1 MRRIW
6 LIFFTLV
13 NLAVYGQNLDVSY
26 HPMYDSTLKPFF
38 HGVAAGDS
46 RATSFVIWTRVT
58 PRDTV
63 DSIHVRWFVAVDTD
77 KRQIIRQGAGFAL
90 RDNDYTVKILVDSL
104 MPWTKYA
111 YWFETCDSQ
120 AVSNCRFSDTGHVK
134 TTPADTQFVRNINFA
149 VFTGSNYNAGY
160 FNAYC
165 AAARNHEIDFAIH
178 TGDYIYE
185 YGNFTYGKNP
195 FRWLEPNKEC
205 VTLRDYRMRYSH
217 YRLDSCLRK
226 AHQAFGWYTIWDDH
240 EVANDSWW
248 GGAQNHQRKEGNYF
262 VRRSNAFKA
271 YFEWIP
277 IRNNKDTSVIRAF
290 SLGQL
295 AYMIFLDTRHHHR
308 DYQRL
313 DVSDTNKTMLGK
325 DQLNWLFSQ
334 LLYAQSK
341 AYRWIIVVQQLMFSP
356 LLVNHKI
363 VNYDGWDSYPYER
376 RKILRFI
383 YEHNMKNV
391 IFVGGDLHTSWING
405 LYLNPENY
413 NGRQHDTLVSFEFIT
428 PSITSPSTNWI
439 MTILAKFASKTAKYN
454 YIRYV
459 NLHRKGYMELSLYT
473 DKIVAKY
480 YYVRTILRPDVKVKL
495 AKRYVYKGLI
505 FNKNK

>member
-6 LIFFTLV
+6 LLFFMLV
-13 NLAVYGQNLDVSY
+13 NLSVFGQNYDVSY
-26 HPMYDSTLKPFF
+26 HPMFDSTKRPFY

-58 PRDTV
+58 PQ
-63 DSIHVRWFVAVDTD
+63 DSIDSIKVQWFVALDSD
-77 KRQIIRQGAGFAL
+77 KSQVVRQGRAL
-90 RDNDYTVKILVDSL
+90 ALARNDFTVKVLVDSL
-104 MPWTKYA
+104 KPWTQYA
-111 YWFETCDSQ
+111 YWFKTCDNRV
-120 AVSNCRFSDTGHVK
+120 VSCCRFSDTGRVK
-134 TTPADTQFVRNINFA
+134 TTPADSQFVQNINFA
-149 VFTGSNYNAGY
+149 FFTGSNYNAGF

-165 AAARNHEIDFAIH
+165 AVARNKEIDFAIH

-185 YGNFTYGKNP
+185 YGNNVYGRNP
-195 FRWLEPNKEC
+195 KRWLMPDKEC
-205 VTLRDYRMRYSH
+205 VTLEDYRERYSH
-217 YRLDSCLRK
+217 YRLDTCLRK
-226 AHQAFGWYTIWDDH
+226 AHEAFGWYTIWDDH
-240 EVANDSWW
+240 EVANDSWR
-248 GGAQNHQRKEGNYF
+248 GGAQNHQRDEGNYF
-262 VRRSNAFKA
+262 VRRANAFRA

-290 SLGQL
+290 SVGRL

-313 DVSDTNKTMLGK
+313 NLSDTNKTMLGK

-334 LLYAQSK
+334 LLYAQAR
-341 AYRWIIVVQQLMFSP
+341 AYRWIVVVQQLMFSP

-383 YEHNMKNV
+383 YEHNLKNV

-405 LYLNPENY
+405 LYLNPEHY
-413 NGRQHDTLVSFEFIT
+413 HGRRHDTLVSFEFIT
-428 PSITSPSTNWI
+428 PSITSPSANWI
-439 MTILAKFASKTAKYN
+439 MTILAKFASKTKNYS

-459 NLHRKGYMELSLYT
+459 NLHRKGYLELSLFP
-473 DKIVAKY
+473 DKVIAKY
-480 YYVRTILRPDVKVKL
+480 YYVRTIQRPDRKVKL
-495 AKRYVYKGLI
+495 AKRYVYKGLN
-505 FNKNK
+505 FNRYK